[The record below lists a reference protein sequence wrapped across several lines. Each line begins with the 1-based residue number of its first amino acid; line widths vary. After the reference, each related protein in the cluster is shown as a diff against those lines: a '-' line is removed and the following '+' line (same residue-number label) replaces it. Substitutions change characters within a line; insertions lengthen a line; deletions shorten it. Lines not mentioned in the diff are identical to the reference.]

1 MSHSHSDDGF
11 IELPSWA
18 RTPPPPQLSARP
30 AVPALDQ
37 TAPAASEAV
46 RDVLR
51 RVHGAVR
58 TRHYSRRTEK
68 AYLGWIRRFISWS
81 GGRDPGQLGA
91 TEVKEFLSMLAV
103 RGRVSAS
110 TQNQAFSALLF
121 LYRDVLG
128 SKLQGLEEVPRAKRP
143 ERLPQVLAEGEV
155 RAILQQLKGR
165 MLTMASLMY
174 GSGLRLLECAR
185 LRIKDIDFERR
196 EITVR
201 DGKGRKD
208 RVTVLP
214 ASVASRLR
222 AHIDKV
228 RRIHEADLLMGAGSV
243 AMPDAL
249 ERKYPSASREWAWQ
263 WLFPAARLYTEPSTG
278 DRRRHHVH
286 ESVLQRTFR
295 DAVRASG
302 ITKPATCHTLRH
314 SFATH
319 LLESG
324 YDIRTI
330 QELLGHNDVSTTMI
344 YTHVLN
350 RGGRGVRSPIDSL
363 G

>member
-1 MSHSHSDDGF
+1 MSHS
-11 IELPSWA
+11 ELDSIALPDWA
-18 RTPPPPQLSARP
+18 RTPPPDSSPELMPTEVLDRIALTASA
-30 AVPALDQ
+30 
-37 TAPAASEAV
+37 SV
-46 RDVLR
+46 RELLQ
-51 RVHGAVR
+51 RVHAAVR

-68 AYLGWIRRFISWS
+68 AYLGWIRRFISTNR
-81 GGRDPGQLGA
+81 GRDPSELGA
-91 TEVKEFLSMLAV
+91 GEVKEFLSRLAV
-103 RGRVSAS
+103 NGQVSAS
-110 TQNQAFSALLF
+110 TQNQAFCALLF
-121 LYRDVLG
+121 LYRDVIG
-128 SKLQGLEEVPRAKRP
+128 AKLTGLEQTPRAKRP
-143 ERLPQVLAEGEV
+143 ERLPQVLSASEV
-155 RAILQQLKGR
+155 RAVLHLLRGR

-174 GSGLRLLECAR
+174 GSGLRLLECVR
-185 LRIKDIDFERR
+185 LRIKDIDFDRS

-214 ASVASRLR
+214 ARVAERLR
-222 AHIDKV
+222 SHIEKV
-228 RRIHEADLLMGAGSV
+228 RRVHDGDLLVGAGSV

-249 ERKYPSASREWAWQ
+249 ARKYPKASREWPCQ
-263 WLFPAARLYTEPSTG
+263 WVFRAARLYADRSTG
-278 DRRRHHVH
+278 ERRRHHVH
-286 ESVLQRTFR
+286 ESVLQRAFR

-330 QELLGHNDVSTTMI
+330 QELLGHSDVSTTMI

>member
-1 MSHSHSDDGF
+1 MRYPDDDF
-11 IELPSWA
+11 MPA
-18 RTPPPPQLSARP
+18 RERAAPDGPGRAPDSAIHP
-30 AVPALDQ
+30 
-37 TAPAASEAV
+37 TASAAAGAV
-46 RDVLR
+46 RDVLA
-51 RVHGAVR
+51 RVQAAVR

-68 AYLGWIRRFISWS
+68 AYVGWIRRFIAYHR
-81 GGRDPGQLGA
+81 GRDPSALGA
-91 TEVKEFLSMLAV
+91 AEVKAFLSRLAV
-103 RGRVSAS
+103 DGHVSAS

-128 SKLQGLEEVPRAKRP
+128 TTLSDLADTQRAKRP
-143 ERLPQVLAEGEV
+143 ERLPMVLSTAEV
-155 RAILQQLKGR
+155 RAVLGR
-165 MLTMASLMY
+165 LRGRLLTMASLMY
-174 GSGLRLLECAR
+174 GSGLRLLECVR
-185 LRIKDIDFERR
+185 LRIKDVDFDRN

-214 ASVASRLR
+214 ERVAARLR
-222 AHIDKV
+222 AHIEKV
-228 RRIHEADLLMGAGSV
+228 RRVHDGDLTIGAGSV

-249 ERKYPSASREWAWQ
+249 ARKYPGASREWGWQ
-263 WLFPAARLYTEPSTG
+263 WVFPAARLYADRVTG
-278 DRRRHHVH
+278 ERRRHHVH
-286 ESVLQRTFR
+286 ESVLQRAFR
-295 DAVRASG
+295 EAVRASG
-302 ITKPATCHTLRH
+302 IAKPATCHTLRH

-330 QELLGHNDVSTTMI
+330 QELLGHSDVSTTMI